1 MRAVS
6 GRYSIVLL
14 GGLLIVLAA
23 ALAYT
28 LTSRNAPPFDIFIA
42 FSLSAGS
49 GAILIYSSS
58 QLPDTDID
66 PRYYP
71 VIGVWCVGSVVVT
84 ATTLWLYHV
93 QPAAGNLTDPP
104 RVILNLAS
112 LGGIAGYA
120 IGFHDSRAR
129 TRASELERRNTEL
142 GRARE
147 NLEEYERIVETVD
160 DGVYVLDE
168 ARRFQRVNDAFVS
181 MTHFDRSELLGTYAS
196 AVFGTNFEDID
207 AEARHQFESGETD
220 VASFEEEIYTAED
233 EAITVE
239 SRLRQ
244 FPVEG
249 GWGRVGV
256 VRDITERKRMEQEL
270 RESERRFRQ
279 LAEHLDQVVWMT
291 TADQQELL
299 YVNPAY
305 EEVWGVDRE
314 DLYENATAWAE
325 TIHPDDRERVLEEF
339 HKQVQDRHEAEY
351 RIVRPDGEVR
361 WIHDRATPIYDQN
374 GDAYRIVG
382 DANDVT
388 ERKKREQQL
397 ERFERIVET
406 VNDGVY
412 ATDGDGHIVFVNDAF
427 VSMSQ
432 HTREELLG
440 AHGSVFFGERFVD
453 TDEEEWCELI
463 DGERDSV
470 EFETEIIGPDVEVRV
485 VHNRFV
491 PLEIDDE
498 MGRVGVTRD
507 ITELKEYQ
515 RKLEESNE
523 RLEQF
528 AYVASHDLQEP
539 LRMVSSYLQ
548 LLEGRYADELDQ
560 DAEEFIEFAV
570 DGAERMREMIEDLLA
585 YSRINTEAAPLEPT
599 DCGAVIENALRNLER
614 QIEEN
619 DAKIDIGSLPTVP
632 IDQNQLEQVFQNLV
646 SNAIKYHGDDPPEI
660 EISAERDGGKWV
672 FQVADN
678 GIGMDPEQT
687 DRIFDVFERLHT
699 AEEHSGTGI
708 GLALCTEI
716 IDRHGGD
723 IWVESEP
730 GDGSTFY
737 FTIPDANRSRDP
749 GDQSTG
755 QTTTAEGIDD

>member
-1 MRAVS
+1 M
-6 GRYSIVLL
+6 
-14 GGLLIVLAA
+14 
-23 ALAYT
+23 
-28 LTSRNAPPFDIFIA
+28 
-42 FSLSAGS
+42 
-49 GAILIYSSS
+49 
-58 QLPDTDID
+58 
-66 PRYYP
+66 
-71 VIGVWCVGSVVVT
+71 T
-84 ATTLWLYHV
+84 ATALWLYHV
-93 QPAAGNLTDPP
+93 QPAAGTLTAPL
-104 RVILNLAS
+104 RIILNLAS
-112 LGGIAGYA
+112 FGAIAGYA
-120 IGFHDSRAR
+120 IGFHDSRSR
-129 TRASELERRNTEL
+129 TRASELEQRNTEL
-142 GRARE
+142 RQARDD
-147 NLEEYERIVETVD
+147 LEEYERIVETVD

-168 ARRFQRVNDAFVS
+168 AGRFQRVNDGFVS
-181 MTHFDRSELLGTYAS
+181 MTRFDRSELLGSHAS
-196 AVFGTNFEDID
+196 VVFGKNFEDID
-207 AEARHQFESGETD
+207 AEARQQFESGETD
-220 VASFEEEIYTAED
+220 VASFEEDIYTADD
-233 EAITVE
+233 EAINVE
-239 SRLRQ
+239 SRFRH
-244 FPVEG
+244 FEVEG
-249 GWGRVGV
+249 GRGRVGV
-256 VRDITERKRMEQEL
+256 VRDITERKQMEQEL

-314 DLYENATAWAE
+314 DLYENTTTWAE
-325 TIHPDDRERVLEEF
+325 TIHPDDREMVVEEF
-339 HKQVQDRHEAEY
+339 EKQVQDEYEAEY

-361 WIHDRATPIYDQN
+361 WIHDRATPIYDQD
-374 GDAYRIVG
+374 GDVYRIVG

-388 ERKKREQQL
+388 ERKEREQRL
-397 ERFERIVET
+397 EQFERIVET

-412 ATDGDGHIVFVNDAF
+412 ATDGEGHIVFVNDAF

-440 AHGSVFFGERFVD
+440 AHGSAFFGERFVD
-453 TDEEEWCELI
+453 TDEEEWRELI

-470 EFETEIIGPDVEVRV
+470 EFETEIIGPNGEVRD

-498 MGRVGVTRD
+498 VGRVGVTRD
-507 ITELKEYQ
+507 ITRLKEYQ
-515 RKLEESNE
+515 RELEESNE
-523 RLEQF
+523 RLERF

-560 DAEEFIEFAV
+560 DAEEFIEYAV

-585 YSRINTEAAPLEPT
+585 YSRIDTEAEPLEPT

-614 QIEEN
+614 QIEES
-619 DAKIDIGSLPTVP
+619 DATIDVGSLPTVEA
-632 IDQNQLEQVFQNLV
+632 DRNQLEQVFQNLV
-646 SNAIKYHGDDPPEI
+646 SNAIKYRGDDPPEI
-660 EISAERDGGKWV
+660 EISAERDGGEWV

-678 GIGMDPEQT
+678 GIGMDSEQT

-699 AEEHSGTGI
+699 DEEYSGTGI
-708 GLALCTEI
+708 GLAQCEKI

-737 FTIPDANRSRDP
+737 FTIPDANRSPDF
-749 GDQSTG
+749 GDQPNE
-755 QTTTAEGIDD
+755 QTTTAEETDD

>member
-1 MRAVS
+1 MF
-6 GRYSIVLL
+6 L
-14 GGLLIVLAA
+14 GGLLIVLATV
-23 ALAYT
+23 LAYT
-28 LTSRNAPPFDIFIA
+28 LTSGNAPPFDIFIA

-49 GAILIYSSS
+49 GAILIYYSY
-58 QLPDTDID
+58 QLPNTDID
-66 PRYYP
+66 PHYYP
-71 VIGVWCVGSVVVT
+71 IISVWCFSSVIVMAT
-84 ATTLWLYHV
+84 ALWLYHV
-93 QPAAGNLTDPP
+93 QPAAGNLTKPP

-120 IGFHDSRAR
+120 IGFHNSRSR
-129 TRASELERRNTEL
+129 TRASELKRRNTEL
-142 GRARE
+142 RQARE

-168 ARRFQRVNDAFVS
+168 ARRFQRVNDAFIS
-181 MTHFDRSELLGTYAS
+181 MTHFDRSELLGTNAS
-196 AVFGTNFEDID
+196 TVFGKNFEDID
-207 AEARHQFESGETD
+207 AEARQQFESGETD
-220 VASFEEEIYTAED
+220 VASFEEVIYTAKD

-239 SRLRQ
+239 SRFRQ

-249 GWGRVGV
+249 EWGRVGV
-256 VRDITERKRMEQEL
+256 VRDITERKRMEREV

-279 LAEHLDQVVWMT
+279 LAEHLEQVVWMT
-291 TADQQELL
+291 TADQQEVL

-314 DLYENATAWAE
+314 DLYENATNWAE
-325 TIHPDDRERVLEEF
+325 TIHPDDRERALEEF
-339 HKQVQDRHEAEY
+339 EKQVRDEYEAEY
-351 RIVRPDGEVR
+351 RIVRPDDEVR
-361 WIHDRATPIYDQN
+361 WIHDRATAVHDRD
-374 GDAYRIVG
+374 GDVYRIVG

-388 ERKKREQQL
+388 ERKEREQQL
-397 ERFERIVET
+397 EQFERIVET

-412 ATDGDGHIVFVNDAF
+412 ATDGEGHIVFVNDAF

-440 AHGSVFFGERFVD
+440 AHGSVFFGERFID
-453 TDEEEWCELI
+453 TDEEEWRELI
-463 DGERDSV
+463 DGDRNSV
-470 EFETEIIGPDVEVRV
+470 EFETEIIGPNGEVRV
-485 VHNRFV
+485 VHNRVV
-491 PLEIDDE
+491 PLEIDDK
-498 MGRVGVTRD
+498 MGRVGVTHD
-507 ITELKEYQ
+507 ITQLKEYQ
-515 RKLEESNE
+515 RKLEKSNE
-523 RLEQF
+523 QLERF

-539 LRMVSSYLQ
+539 LRMVSSYLK

-570 DGAERMREMIEDLLA
+570 DGAERMGEMIEDLLA

-599 DCGAVIENALRNLER
+599 DCDAVIENALRNLER

-619 DAKIDIGSLPTVP
+619 DAKIDVGSLPTVHV
-632 IDQNQLEQVFQNLV
+632 DQNQLEHVFQNLV
-646 SNAIKYHGDDPPEI
+646 SNAIKYQSDDPPGI
-660 EISAERDGGKWV
+660 EISAERDGGEWV

-678 GIGMDPEQT
+678 GIGMDPEHT

-708 GLALCTEI
+708 GLALCKEI

-749 GDQSTG
+749 GDQPNG
-755 QTTTAEGIDD
+755 QTTTAEEIDD